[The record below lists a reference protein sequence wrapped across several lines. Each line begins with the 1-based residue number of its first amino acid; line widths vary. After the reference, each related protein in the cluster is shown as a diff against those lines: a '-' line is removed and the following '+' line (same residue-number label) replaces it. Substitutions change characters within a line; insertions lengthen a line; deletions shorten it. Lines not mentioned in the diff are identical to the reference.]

1 MFEVGMSMYFP
12 TGPRNPDQ
20 VWMAVSYEAAGSAP
34 FFFLSHPGAMSVYN
48 YSSHFAPYA
57 DVSTQPLMD
66 ASTEAV
72 DVASRRGIVFIA
84 SNCES
89 HSGRDEYTEA
99 LMHHMHVTSYG
110 ACLHNQDW
118 PKTVCRVTD
127 LATKTS
133 RLWANGCPEKHPLA
147 SSSSSSSS
155 SSAERSYEEIDLES
169 ERDSEDYQQG
179 KKMVMQNFSFSVVIS
194 NSICDGALK
203 R

>member
-1 MFEVGMSMYFP
+1 
-12 TGPRNPDQ
+12 
-20 VWMAVSYEAAGSAP
+20 MAVSYEAAGSAP

-72 DVASRRGIVFIA
+72 DVAARRGIVFIA

-118 PKTVCRVTD
+118 PKKVCRVTD
-127 LATKTS
+127 LATNKS
-133 RLWANGCPEKHPLA
+133 RLWANGCPKKHPLA
-147 SSSSSSSS
+147 AKRR
-155 SSAERSYEEIDLES
+155 AEHSHEEIALES

-203 R
+203 CSNHTQHTKKTCPTS